1 MLKKNLY
8 ELNRAILALE
18 GKGENV
24 FGLTDIE
31 IIDEVLEDYRDREE
45 ITQQLKNMVKYEQS
59 NMKEFK

>member
-31 IIDEVLEDYRDREE
+31 IIDEVLEDFRDREE
-45 ITQQLKNMVKYEQS
+45 ITQQLKNMVKYEKS
-59 NMKEFK
+59 SMKEFK

>member
-45 ITQQLKNMVKYEQS
+45 ITQQLKNMVKYEKS
-59 NMKEFK
+59 SMKEFK